1 MGIIRAAINS
11 VGGAFADQY
20 GEVIEPPS
28 NMSNNI
34 VFAAGQKVRAN
45 DRRNTNKGTDNVV
58 SNGSLI
64 HVWPNSMM
72 LLVDGGR
79 VIAASCEEGYYQV
92 SDSTSPSIFAGQWK
106 DALKDTFERVKF
118 GGTTPR
124 SQRVFYINMQ
134 EIRGIKFGTENAMN
148 YFDAMY
154 QAELFIRAHGT
165 YSIKIVDPMK
175 FYTEVVDRG
184 STISNSNIDINA
196 IKQQFNGEFLTELR
210 NSLGQMSID
219 GYPIYQIHGNTKNL
233 TKYLNTALD
242 DEWRQL
248 RGFEIVET
256 TISVS
261 YDQDSEKIV
270 KSRSEGMM
278 FGNQQV
284 QSGYMAK
291 NIAEGLKNA
300 GSNSGGAMNSFIG
313 MGMGMNMA
321 GNVMQGYQQQNYG
334 QQQGGFVPPQP
345 QQPQQRQ
352 QAANSWRCECGA
364 SNTGKFC
371 NECGKPKPQQTDG
384 WKCECGT
391 VNKGKFCSEC
401 GKPMPSKAK
410 CSKCGFEPPEG
421 QSPKFCPNCGNKL

>member
-20 GEVIEPPS
+20 GEVIEPPE

-34 VFAAGQKVRAN
+34 VFAAGQKARAN
-45 DRRNTNKGTDNVV
+45 DRRNTNHGTDNVV
-58 SNGSLI
+58 SNGSII

-219 GYPIYQIHGNTKNL
+219 GYPIYQIHGNTTNL

-278 FGNQQV
+278 FGNPQV

-291 NIAEGLKNA
+291 NVAEGLKNA

-345 QQPQQRQ
+345 HQPQQRQ
-352 QAANSWRCECGA
+352 QAANSWKCECGA

-371 NECGKPKPQQTDG
+371 NECGKPKPQQADG
-384 WKCECGT
+384 WKCECGA

-421 QSPKFCPNCGNKL
+421 QTPKFCPNCGNKL

>member
-20 GEVIEPPS
+20 GEIIEPPE

-219 GYPIYQIHGNTKNL
+219 GYPIYQIQGNTKNL

-300 GSNSGGAMNSFIG
+300 GSNSGGTMNSFIG

-334 QQQGGFVPPQP
+334 QQGGFVPPQP
-345 QQPQQRQ
+345 RQPQQKQ
-352 QAANSWRCECGA
+352 QNANSWKCECGA

-371 NECGKPKPQQTDG
+371 NECGKPKPQQSDG

-410 CSKCGFEPPEG
+410 CSKCGFEPSEG